1 MNYLHECCILLME
14 KSENLNSQTSVG
26 ISSGLD
32 AVKSQNFSIFTG
44 TTVDTAV
51 GNLMNFVNW
60 NETGLLKTR
69 FLETLRLGEDKVKLA
84 CSLFSFNLFVKL
96 FYFFFYFAT
105 LLTLELFCPST
116 TSSRYIWI
124 HSDFRKDVDTKI
136 VATLSWSPINS
147 LFHSTVNFHL
157 CTNLIL
163 QVCLPVFV
171 FLSCSVSK

>member
-1 MNYLHECCILLME
+1 MYGKSEWKIEGMNSKMNYLHECCILLME

-69 FLETLRLGEDKVKLA
+69 FLETLRLGEDKVKLD

-105 LLTLELFCPST
+105 LLT
-116 TSSRYIWI
+116 YW
-124 HSDFRKDVDTKI
+124 
-136 VATLSWSPINS
+136 N
-147 LFHSTVNFHL
+147 
-157 CTNLIL
+157 
-163 QVCLPVFV
+163 
-171 FLSCSVSK
+171 CSVPLQHRHDIFEFIVTFVKTSTLR

>member
-14 KSENLNSQTSVG
+14 KSENLNSHTSVG

-44 TTVDTAV
+44 TTVDIAV
-51 GNLMNFVNW
+51 GNPMNFVNC

-69 FLETLRLGEDKVKLA
+69 FFETLNLGEDKVKLA

-96 FYFFFYFAT
+96 FYFIFYFAT
-105 LLTLELFCPST
+105 WFTYWNCSVPLQHRHDIIEFKRT
-116 TSSRYIWI
+116 
-124 HSDFRKDVDTKI
+124 
-136 VATLSWSPINS
+136 WSPINS
-147 LFHSTVNFHL
+147 RFHSTVNFHL
-157 CTNLIL
+157 CTNLFL

-171 FLSCSVSK
+171 FWSCSVST